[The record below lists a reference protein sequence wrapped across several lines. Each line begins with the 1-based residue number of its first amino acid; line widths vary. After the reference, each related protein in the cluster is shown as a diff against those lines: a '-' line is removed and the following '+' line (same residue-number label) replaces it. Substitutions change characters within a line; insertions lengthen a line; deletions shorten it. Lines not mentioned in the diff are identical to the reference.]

1 MHKTI
6 MIVKEDYI
14 RKDGVVLI
22 RTYSNEKKYIRKV
35 GTEEIYSE
43 AIDVRE
49 YEYVETDRDIEEDW
63 REATEEEEKREY
75 ERMYEQ
81 DSNT

>member
-1 MHKTI
+1 
-6 MIVKEDYI
+6 MIVREEYL
-14 RKDGVVLI
+14 REDGVKLT
-22 RTYSNEKKYIRKV
+22 RTYSTENKYIRKV

-63 REATEEEEKREY
+63 REATEEEKREY
-75 ERMYEQ
+75 ERLMDVEREQ
-81 DSNT
+81 ILIE